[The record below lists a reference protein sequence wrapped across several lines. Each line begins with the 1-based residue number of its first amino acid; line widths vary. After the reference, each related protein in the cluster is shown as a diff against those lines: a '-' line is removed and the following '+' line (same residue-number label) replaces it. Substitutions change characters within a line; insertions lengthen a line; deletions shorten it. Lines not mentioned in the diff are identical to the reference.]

1 MIDIK
6 LIRENPDL
14 VKKAAADKNMK
25 VDIDHILD
33 VDKRRRALETEFND
47 LRYQQNQA
55 GEQIA
60 KAPKD
65 QKAELS
71 KAMGQI
77 KARLKELDAQREQVD
92 AELRDL
98 MLLVPQIPDAVA
110 PIGPDAS
117 FNVEVRRVGTPKTKA
132 DFGFPCKDHL
142 ELGTALGIID
152 MDRGVKIAG
161 SRNYVLRGA
170 GAMLHEAV
178 MRLAWDL
185 MLSRHYPREHADAA
199 ASAQSKIQNPK
210 SKTAPELRFL
220 PLTVPVLV
228 DDKLMYGTGFFPLH
242 QEEVYLCERDNQSLV
257 GTAEVPVTG
266 YHMDEILDE
275 AELPKL
281 YFARSTCFRREAG
294 AAGKDTR
301 GLYRI
306 HYFDKIEQVVICKS
320 DPAESAKWH
329 DVIIKNSEDMLQAL
343 ELPYRLMEVCT
354 GDMGQGKVRMYDI
367 ETWMPSRE
375 AYGETHSASRF
386 HDFQARR
393 LNLRYR
399 RADTGKPDFCHTLN
413 NTVIASPRILI
424 PLLELNQNADG
435 SVTIPAA
442 LRKHMN
448 GMERITA

>member
-6 LIRENPDL
+6 LVRENPDL
-14 VKKAAADKNMK
+14 VRKAARDKNMT
-25 VDIDHILD
+25 VD
-33 VDKRRRALETEFND
+33 VDRVLAVDQRRRALETEFNE
-47 LRYQQNQA
+47 LRFKQNQG

-60 KAPKD
+60 KAPKE

-71 KAMGQI
+71 KALGLI
-77 KARLKELDAQREQVD
+77 KTRLKEID
-92 AELRDL
+92 AEREIVEAELHEL
-98 MLLVPQIPDAVA
+98 MLLVPQVPAYDEGV

-117 FNVEVRRVGTPKTKA
+117 GNVEVRRVGQPRPKA
-132 DFGFPCKDHL
+132 AFGSAFKDHL
-142 ELGTALGIID
+142 ELGTALGIVD
-152 MDRGVKIAG
+152 VDRGVKIAG

-170 GAMLHEAV
+170 GAQLHEAV
-178 MRLAWDL
+178 LRLACDV
-185 MLSRHYPREHADAA
+185 MMAA
-199 ASAQSKIQNPK
+199 KYEQGGQK
-210 SKTAPELRFL
+210 LRFL
-220 PLTVPVLV
+220 PMTVPVLV
-228 DDKLMYGTGFFPLH
+228 NDALMYGTGFFPLH
-242 QEEVYLCERDNQSLV
+242 REEVYLCERDGQSLV

-266 YHMDEILDE
+266 YHMDEILEE

-306 HYFDKIEQVVICKS
+306 HSFDKVEQVVICKA
-320 DPAESAKWH
+320 DAAESRRWH
-329 DVIIKNSEDMLQAL
+329 EAIIANSEAVLQAL
-343 ELPYRLMEVCT
+343 ELPYRVMEVCT

-367 ETWMPSRE
+367 ETWMPSRD

-399 RADTGKPDFCHTLN
+399 RADTGKPDYCHTLN

-424 PLLELNQNADG
+424 PLLEFFQNADG
-435 SVTIPAA
+435 SVTVPAA
-442 LRKHMN
+442 LRKHMD
-448 GMERITA
+448 GMERIEA